1 MSISCS
7 CYILPLPFFQ
17 CKPLLESIQETSNVT
32 PVFLFDFWQWNCRF
46 MAFRQHSALPHVASV
61 ITRRNPFRL
70 WKHYISESV
79 NQAVALARNDALFWL
94 LLELYQEWKK
104 PFPKKR
110 WKCSVAVLSQRTRF
124 SFFVFLYTVWAH
136 RNVLAFYCYGVNA
149 FSIDRKIKIRK
160 VRTYI

>member
-1 MSISCS
+1 MFFARICEISLHEDKTLFFSPENVNILFLVIYSHFHSFNANPYLSISR
-7 CYILPLPFFQ
+7 
-17 CKPLLESIQETSNVT
+17 KTSNVT

-79 NQAVALARNDALFWL
+79 NQTVALARNGALFRL

-104 PFPKKR
+104 AFPQKEMEM
-110 WKCSVAVLSQRTRF
+110 
-124 SFFVFLYTVWAH
+124 
-136 RNVLAFYCYGVNA
+136 
-149 FSIDRKIKIRK
+149 
-160 VRTYI
+160 